1 MRLDPINHSAAWL
14 VTGLRGRLFVSLLGY
29 WRDTRGFRYHF
40 QVFSAVDL
48 RSSCL
53 FAEKTLLVCWNFQS
67 VIVIC
72 CNFVNIGNTVIFVI
86 SVWLF
91 VIFLLL
97 FVAGILRKEKNCNSL
112 LFYFAKISCLRNYS
126 MIVCNFCHVF
136 VIIPWLFIILVIISV
151 FVIISKLFIIFILL
165 FIVVN
170 LWFVVIL
177 FWKKEMH
184 FIFERK
190 YVAWFLVFY
199 NYRIENLKLNC
210 DPLLFY
216 FAR

>member
-1 MRLDPINHSAAWL
+1 MARYR
-14 VTGLRGRLFVSLLGY
+14 VTWTIVRFIIGILEGYSRFPVSFSSVFSGRLTIVVPVCGENIVSL
-29 WRDTRGFRYHF
+29 
-40 QVFSAVDL
+40 
-48 RSSCL
+48 
-53 FAEKTLLVCWNFQS
+53 NFQS

-190 YVAWFLVFY
+190 YVAWWCF
-199 NYRIENLKLNC
+199 RIIISKI
-210 DPLLFY
+210 
-216 FAR
+216 

>member
-72 CNFVNIGNTVIFVI
+72 CNFVNIGNTVFVI

-91 VIFLLL
+91 VIFSSIIS
-97 FVAGILRKEKNCNSL
+97 VVWVLRKDKRKDVIRC
-112 LFYFAKISCLRNYS
+112 YFILQKYR
-126 MIVCNFCHVF
+126 VF

-165 FIVVN
+165 LIVVN

-190 YVAWFLVFY
+190 YIAWWCF
-199 NYRIENLKLNC
+199 
-210 DPLLFY
+210 
-216 FAR
+216 